1 MREELLLTLL
11 KSNQSREELRRS
23 EDNNVEIG
31 ETKKLFNKF
40 RNNFSKEEIKNI
52 RKKICFREIVDD
64 KLKGIEQKDSLTKQE
79 KQEKNLYTKKLK
91 KSEDY

>member
-52 RKKICFREIVDD
+52 RKKFRFREIIDD
-64 KLKGIEQKDSLTKQE
+64 KLKGLEQKDSLTKQE
-79 KQEKNLYTKKLK
+79 KQEKKLYTKKLK